1 MLFPGG
7 EAVGGE
13 GTLNSGEKQ
22 SCIQHYDKVNDYND
36 ECFCLSSSTR
46 SISPARIRLRN
57 AVEPVEAAAWSHG
70 CVKIN

>member
-22 SCIQHYDKVNDYND
+22 SCIQHYDKVKDYND
-36 ECFCLSSSTR
+36 ECFCLSHR
-46 SISPARIRLRN
+46 CYAYALECHPALFESD
-57 AVEPVEAAAWSHG
+57 A
-70 CVKIN
+70 

>member
-22 SCIQHYDKVNDYND
+22 SCIQHYDKVKDYND
-36 ECFCLSSSTR
+36 ECFCLSLSSSTR
-46 SISPARIRLRN
+46 N
-57 AVEPVEAAAWSHG
+57 T
-70 CVKIN
+70 